1 MGYFQNVCG
10 KQRITTSGAISDS
23 GKPILIAGYSL
34 LSGATAAAP
43 YFLDGTSSSTQA
55 FRGQGV
61 ASTASVVSIPM
72 PVMFPTGC
80 YVSFD
85 ANTTEVTV
93 FYILQSVTS

>member
-10 KQRITTSGAISDS
+10 KLRLTGSGVISDS

-34 LSGATAAAP
+34 LSGATAATP
-43 YFLDGTSSSTQA
+43 YFLDGTPTSTIA
-55 FRGQGV
+55 FRGQGL
-61 ASTASVVSIPM
+61 ASTGSVVSIPM

-85 ANTTEVTV
+85 ANTTEITV